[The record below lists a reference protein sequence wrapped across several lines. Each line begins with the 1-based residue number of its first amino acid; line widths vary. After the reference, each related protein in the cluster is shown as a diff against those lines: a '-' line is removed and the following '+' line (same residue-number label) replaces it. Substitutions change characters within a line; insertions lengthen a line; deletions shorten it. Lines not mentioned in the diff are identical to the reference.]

1 MLSRA
6 SILDAALELADERG
20 LGATSMRAVAER
32 VGVTPMALYPY
43 VGSKAA
49 LLDGLVDRMLA
60 EFLPDIGAHEGRPWR
75 DRLRLIGYGVRE
87 LARRHPTTFTLL
99 FDRPAVTP
107 DAVRVVDAIYRA
119 LLDAGVPDK
128 DVPRLERLFT
138 TFCLGFALSDVNGR
152 FAVGGVN
159 PRARRAAAAPGAVP
173 AHEQLAPVLDSELDL
188 DAEYE
193 ADLEN
198 LIDLVASVADR

>member
-1 MLSRA
+1 M
-6 SILDAALELADERG
+6 
-20 LGATSMRAVAER
+20 
-32 VGVTPMALYPY
+32 
-43 VGSKAA
+43 
-49 LLDGLVDRMLA
+49 
-60 EFLPDIGAHEGRPWR
+60 
-75 DRLRLIGYGVRE
+75 GVRE

-107 DAVRVVDAIYRA
+107 DAVRVVDSIYRA

-152 FAVGGVN
+152 FAAGEVN

-173 AHEQLAPVLDSELDL
+173 AHDRLAPVLDAELDL
-188 DAEYE
+188 DAEYD
-193 ADLEN
+193 ADLDN
-198 LIDLVASVADR
+198 LIGLVATLASG